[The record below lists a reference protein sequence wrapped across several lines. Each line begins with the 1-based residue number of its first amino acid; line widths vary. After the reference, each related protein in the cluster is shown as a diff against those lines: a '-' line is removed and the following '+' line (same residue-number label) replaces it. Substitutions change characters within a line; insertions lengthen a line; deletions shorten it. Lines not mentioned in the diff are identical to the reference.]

1 MSILSFEK
9 EVITSHSEICKC
21 GLMIT
26 RIQDKANGICAKC
39 NPFTLKSKRV
49 YNFGRITSN
58 NETNLAGSPEF
69 AR

>member
-26 RIQDKANGICAKC
+26 RSQDKANGICAKC
-39 NPFTLKSKRV
+39 NPFSVPSKKM
-49 YNFGRITSN
+49 YNFGRVTRN
-58 NETNLAGSPEF
+58 NESNLSGSPEF

>member
-21 GLMIT
+21 GRLIT
-26 RIQDKANGICAKC
+26 KSQDKANGICAIC
-39 NPFTLKSKRV
+39 NPFTLKSKKV
-49 YNFGRITSN
+49 YRFGRITRD
-58 NETNLAGSPEF
+58 NETNLTGNPEF

>member
-26 RIQDKANGICAKC
+26 RSLDKANGICAKC
-39 NPFTLKSKRV
+39 NPFTLKSKKV
-49 YNFGRITSN
+49 YRFGRVTRD
-58 NETNLAGSPEF
+58 NETNLVGSPEF